1 MGHIELSRR
10 GILKAGILAGGGLM
24 LGLRL
29 PSLAR
34 ADAAA
39 EFIPNAFIKIDP
51 AGAITLIMPNAEV
64 GQGIHTAAAMLIAEE
79 LEVGLDQV
87 NVEAAPPDESKYSD
101 PGLGEQATGGSAS
114 IRGDWVRLREAGAA
128 ARTMLVSAAA
138 KQWKVDAGSCQAQ
151 HGAVLHRP
159 TGRNLPYGALVQ
171 V

>member
-1 MGHIELSRR
+1 MDPIDLPRR
-10 GILKAGILAGGGLM
+10 TILKTGILAGGGLM

-34 ADAAA
+34 GAEAAG
-39 EFIPNAFIKIDP
+39 EFMPNAFVRIDP

-87 NVEAAPPDESKYSD
+87 KVEAAPPDESKYSD
-101 PGLGEQATGGSAS
+101 PLLGEQATGGSSS

-128 ARTMLVSAAA
+128 ARMLLISAAA
-138 KQWKVDAGSCQAQ
+138 KQWKVDPGTCQ
-151 HGAVLHRP
+151 
-159 TGRNLPYGALVQ
+159 
-171 V
+171 